1 MEASVRWSASV
12 AGRAGNDAAAAKT
25 TASRRRRE
33 ATATTPRRHD
43 AAERPPRR
51 RHDATTP
58 PRRRR
63 YPTETTPPRR
73 HRDPRRH
80 ILSGLVDG
88 AAKLGTQDG
97 YTGYGAEQGTGQLRE
112 LIAESCY
119 GGTGIKASEVF
130 VSDGAKC
137 DISRLQIMFGPG
149 VTSAVQDPSYPVY
162 VGWPRREVSTPFAEA
177 STDASLR

>member
-1 MEASVRWSASV
+1 MSARVDSTAAGTWKRPSDGAQASLGAL
-12 AGRAGNDAAAAKT
+12 
-25 TASRRRRE
+25 E
-33 ATATTPRRHD
+33 TTPRRQRRPRRD